1 MTSLLKSI
9 QSPEQSFIKLVD
21 SIHAVQCKQ
30 ISLQESYEL
39 ACDLFTLQYHLAIPF
54 ASFTEF
60 SQAWTS
66 AKL

>member
-1 MTSLLKSI
+1 MTSLLKFI
-9 QSPEQSFIKLVD
+9 QAPEQSFIKLVE

-39 ACDLFTLQYHLAIPF
+39 ACDLFTVQYHLAIPF
-54 ASFTEF
+54 ASFSDF
-60 SQAWTS
+60 SKAWTL